1 MGDPTTIQQFAHCM
15 PGSPAYSEMQRLFP
29 DSDES
34 ELVRFLI
41 ARKGAVDQAAPMLRA
56 ARHWHAVNFPSKLKE
71 IIPALRSG
79 CFFAHGK
86 ARDGTPTLYFRG
98 ALYDSKVATPM
109 QYALAAAYVIDK
121 ALAEN
126 QQEAVTVIVHVSRL
140 PDAPNEAADL
150 HFIKSFVKV
159 LSENY
164 PERLKRLVLYPFPL
178 FGRVV
183 WSIVKVF
190 VDKRSQDKVVL
201 LQGKDGELP
210 AQLLSYVD
218 PKSVPAC
225 CGGLDTTPVKDVIED
240 VRATIERGSDMS
252 LAYERSMEGVDE
264 SSSSSSSSI
273 SSSGAGRPLVTS
285 PEPSSDAKREAAP
298 PPHPTTASYGRPQ
311 QRSIL

>member
-1 MGDPTTIQQFAHCM
+1 
-15 PGSPAYSEMQRLFP
+15 MQRLFP